1 MLRKDG
7 MKQFI
12 LLIVCLFV
20 STFASATEQQAI
32 VTFYW
37 PGEMG
42 GRFSSDGQLLRN
54 GDAAVDFNSVPKGTE
69 LKLVGHSG
77 TMQIVAA
84 DHGGRD
90 VISRKAAHG
99 LGSNVIV
106 IDVWVKSASVA
117 RSKKEIIGDGSVTVQ
132 YSDGSVF
139 KCSNTIV
146 VVRGPSLAEE
156 PPQIKLK
163 YPFKFSSPKLRDIKP

>member
-1 MLRKDG
+1 
-7 MKQFI
+7 
-12 LLIVCLFV
+12 
-20 STFASATEQQAI
+20 
-32 VTFYW
+32 
-37 PGEMG
+37 
-42 GRFSSDGQLLRN
+42 
-54 GDAAVDFNSVPKGTE
+54 
-69 LKLVGHSG
+69 
-77 TMQIVAA
+77 MQIVAA

-90 VISRKAAHG
+90 VINRKAAHG
-99 LGSNVIV
+99 LGSDVIV

-146 VVRGPSLAEE
+146 VARRPSLAEE
-156 PPQIKLK
+156 SPQKKVK